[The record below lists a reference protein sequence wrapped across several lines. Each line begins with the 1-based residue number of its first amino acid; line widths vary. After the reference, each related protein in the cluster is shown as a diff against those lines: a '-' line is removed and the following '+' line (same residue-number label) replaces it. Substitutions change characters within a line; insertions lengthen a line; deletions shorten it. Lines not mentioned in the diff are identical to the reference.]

1 MSHNVMN
8 DRRDARTDEWLQIDG
23 AYALVGISDH
33 AQDSLSDI
41 VYVEL
46 PSVGDKFDAGQ
57 AFGVVESVKAAS
69 DLLMPIAGEV
79 TEVNDA
85 TVDKPESLNSDPYGS
100 WLVTILISDGGQTP
114 KLKDADTHKPDRDT
128 RAHQSA
134 VPSDRR
140 PVTRY

>member
-1 MSHNVMN
+1 MAHNVMH
-8 DRRDARTDEWLQIDG
+8 DRRYARTDEWLQIDG
-23 AYALVGISDH
+23 SYALVGISDH

-69 DLLMPIAGEV
+69 DLLGEV

-85 TVDKPESLNSDPYGS
+85 AVDKPESLNGDPYGT
-100 WLVTILISDGGQTP
+100 WLVKILISDVGQ
-114 KLKDADTHKPDRDT
+114 LQDLMDADAYTQYLDT
-128 RAHQSA
+128 REH
-134 VPSDRR
+134 
-140 PVTRY
+140 

>member
-1 MSHNVMN
+1 MAHNVMH
-8 DRRDARTDEWLQIDG
+8 DRRYARTDEWLQIDG
-23 AYALVGISDH
+23 SYALVGISDH

-85 TVDKPESLNSDPYGS
+85 AVDKPESLNGDPYGT
-100 WLVTILISDGGQTP
+100 WLVKILINDAGQ
-114 KLKDADTHKPDRDT
+114 LQDLMDADAYTQYLDT
-128 RAHQSA
+128 REH
-134 VPSDRR
+134 
-140 PVTRY
+140 

>member
-1 MSHNVMN
+1 MAHNVMN
-8 DRRDARTDEWLQIDG
+8 DRRYARTDEWLQIDG

-100 WLVTILISDGGQTP
+100 WLVKILISDVGQ
-114 KLKDADTHKPDRDT
+114 LQELMDADAYTQYLDT
-128 RAHQSA
+128 REH
-134 VPSDRR
+134 
-140 PVTRY
+140 